1 MQKTTYNHV
10 SENFGKRVLFLLL
23 LLFSVCSLK
32 LCAEDITPAQAQV
45 AREKFVAESKKYVG
59 CPYVLGAVGPDSFDC
74 SGLIY
79 YVARESVGIQLPRTA
94 KAIYSYCR
102 IVPDKSREVGD
113 LVFFKT
119 NSTGNISHVGIYIGN
134 GQFISAISDG
144 ENTGVIISS
153 LNQTYWKA
161 KYVGTGQFLKSGTGS
176 EEKVEEA
183 IAQDAKEKEKHP
195 RQVHASRSGTD
206 FTRNVIFDATSN
218 IGWSLIAPNSF
229 MFRFRAVDLQL
240 NARYKKWF
248 LEPGITVGTRINFSQ
263 DVFQIPILFTAT
275 MSDYVRVYAGPV
287 ISFSNAHLVTTDDT
301 IKASVFPGTIGVTF
315 STPSFSIKEAKVQFV
330 QDVSYS
336 VFNQTD
342 NAALNFLDS
351 VSAGL
356 IMFTGVRV
364 SLPLSTFVR

>member
-1 MQKTTYNHV
+1 MQNTIFKNE
-10 SENFGKRVLFLLL
+10 SNQWGKRVLFLLL
-23 LLFSVCSLK
+23 LIFTVCSLK

-45 AREKFVAESKKYVG
+45 EREKFVAEAKKYVG

-153 LNQTYWKA
+153 LNQTYWKG
-161 KYVGTGQFLKSGTGS
+161 KYVATGQFMKSGTGT
-176 EEKVEEA
+176 EEQVEAA

-195 RQVHASRSGTD
+195 RQVHASRSGND
-206 FTRNVIFDATSN
+206 LTRNIIFDASTN

-229 MFRFRAVDLQL
+229 MFRFRAFDIQI

-248 LEPGITVGTRINFSQ
+248 LEPGFAIGARINFSQ
-263 DVFQIPILFTAT
+263 DVFQIPLLFTAT
-275 MSDYVRVYAGPV
+275 MSEYVRLYAGPV
-287 ISFSNAHLVTTDDT
+287 ISFTNAHLVTTDKT
-301 IKASVFPGTIGVTF
+301 ISASVFPGTIGVVF

-330 QDVSYS
+330 QDISYS
-336 VFNQTD
+336 VFNNTD
-342 NAALNFLDS
+342 NAALNFLES
-351 VSAGL
+351 LSAGL
-356 IMFTGVRV
+356 VMFTGVRV

>member
-1 MQKTTYNHV
+1 MQNTSLKNE
-10 SENFGKRVLFLLL
+10 SNQWGKRVLFLLL
-23 LLFSVCSLK
+23 LIFTVCSLK

-45 AREKFVAESKKYVG
+45 AREKFIAEAKKYVG

-119 NSTGNISHVGIYIGN
+119 NSSGNISHVGIYIGN

-153 LNQTYWKA
+153 LNQTYWKG
-161 KYVGTGQFLKSGTGS
+161 KYVATGQFLKSGTGS

-195 RQVHASRSGTD
+195 RQVHASRSGND
-206 FTRNVIFDATSN
+206 ITRNIIFDASTN
-218 IGWSLIAPNSF
+218 VGWSLISPNSF
-229 MFRFRAVDLQL
+229 MFRFRAVDIQI

-248 LEPGITVGTRINFSQ
+248 LEPGFAIGARINFSQ
-263 DVFQIPILFTAT
+263 DVFQIPLLFTAT
-275 MSDYVRVYAGPV
+275 MSEYVRLYAGPV
-287 ISFSNAHLVTTDDT
+287 ISFTNAHLVTTDEE
-301 IKASVFPGTIGVTF
+301 ISASVFPGTIGVVF
-315 STPSFSIKEAKVQFV
+315 STPSFSIKDAKVQFV
-330 QDVSYS
+330 QDISYS
-336 VFNQTD
+336 VFNHTD

-356 IMFTGVRV
+356 VMFTGVRV

>member
-1 MQKTTYNHV
+1 MQKTSFNHI
-10 SENFGKRVLFLLL
+10 SDTFGKRILFLLL
-23 LLFSVCSLK
+23 LIFSVCSLK

-45 AREKFVAESKKYVG
+45 ARETFVAESKKYVG

-102 IVPDKSREVGD
+102 IVPDKSREIGD

-153 LNQTYWKA
+153 LNQTYWKG
-161 KYVGTGQFLKSGTGS
+161 KYVATGQFLKSGTGS
-176 EEKVEEA
+176 EEQVEEA
-183 IAQDAKEKEKHP
+183 IAKDAKAKEKHP
-195 RQVHASRSGTD
+195 RQVHASRSGNSITS
-206 FTRNVIFDATSN
+206 NVIFDACTN
-218 IGWSLIAPNSF
+218 IGWSLISPNSF
-229 MFRFRAVDLQL
+229 MFRFRAVDIQV

-248 LEPGITVGTRINFSQ
+248 LEPGIALGARINFSQ

-275 MSDYVRVYAGPV
+275 MSEYVRLYAGPV
-287 ISFSNAHLVTTDDT
+287 ISFSNAHLVTTDKS
-301 IKASVFPGTIGVTF
+301 ISASVFPGTIGVVF
-315 STPSFSIKEAKVQFV
+315 STPSFSIKDAKVQFV
-330 QDVSYS
+330 QDISYS
-336 VFNQTD
+336 VFNNTD
-342 NAALNFLDS
+342 NAALNFLES
-351 VSAGL
+351 ASAGL
-356 IMFTGVRV
+356 VMFTGIRV

>member
-240 NARYKKWF
+240 NARSKKWF

-275 MSDYVRVYAGPV
+275 MSEYVRVYAGPV

>member
-1 MQKTTYNHV
+1 MQNTTYNHV

-102 IVPDKSREVGD
+102 IVPDRSREVGD

-153 LNQTYWKA
+153 LNQTYWKS

-229 MFRFRAVDLQL
+229 MFRFRAVDLQV

-248 LEPGITVGTRINFSQ
+248 LEPGISLGTRINFSQ

-275 MSDYVRVYAGPV
+275 MSEYVRVYAGPV
-287 ISFSNAHLVTTDDT
+287 ISFSNAHLVTTDET

>member
-119 NSTGNISHVGIYIGN
+119 NNTGNISHVGIYIGN

-275 MSDYVRVYAGPV
+275 MSEYVRVYAGPV